1 MTPSQLRARLLRAL
15 ALALAAQAAGCC
27 EVSEISREVRE
38 DQGGTPWAADAT
50 CATICLVFPN
60 CSVGSRLVSC
70 TLSGPAGSRVAAC
83 VFEQSECPQRPIPA
97 SDCGRRYAG
106 ATVDGDLGCDD
117 PLGALFGAMA
127 ALEAES
133 IPAFEALA
141 DALVAHGAPAR
152 LQRAARRAAD
162 DERRHT
168 LAMGALAAA
177 HGATVPTVTAP
188 ARATPTLVELARD
201 NAVEG
206 CVRETFG
213 ALVALWQAERAADP
227 TVRATMRD
235 IARDELRHAA
245 LGWQIDAWA
254 HAGLTPDGRAEV
266 ARAKRVA
273 VAELRAALGPADAA
287 VVERAG
293 FPSHQQA
300 LRLLDRCEAAVWQA
314 AS

>member
-1 MTPSQLRARLLRAL
+1 MTPSQLRTRLLRAL
-15 ALALAAQAAGCC
+15 ALALAAQAASCC
-27 EVSEISREVRE
+27 EVRETSREVRE
-38 DQGGTPWAADAT
+38 DQPGTPWAPDTT
-50 CATICLVFPN
+50 CAAVCLYPIN
-60 CSVGSRLVSC
+60 CSPGSRLVSC
-70 TLSGPAGSRVAAC
+70 TLSGPVGSRVAAC

-106 ATVDGDLGCDD
+106 ATVDGARGCDD
-117 PLGALFGAMA
+117 PLGALFGSMA

-141 DALVAHGAPAR
+141 DALAAHGAPTR

-254 HAGLTPDGRAEV
+254 DAGLTPDDRAEV
-266 ARAKRVA
+266 ARAKRAA

-287 VVERAG
+287 VVARAG